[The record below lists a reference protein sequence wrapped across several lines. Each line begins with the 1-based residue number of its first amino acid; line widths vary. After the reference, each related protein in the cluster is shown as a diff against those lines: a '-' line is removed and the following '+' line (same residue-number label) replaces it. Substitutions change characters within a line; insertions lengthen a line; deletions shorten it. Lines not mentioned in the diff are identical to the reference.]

1 MLEKNNSY
9 LEVANLSK
17 SFGTFEAIKNI
28 SISIEEGEFVC
39 FLGPSGCG
47 KTTLLRCI
55 AGLEIQSTGSVF
67 QKNKDISSLPPSN
80 RDFGIVFQSYALFPN
95 LSVFSNISYG
105 LINNKWKKA
114 DVKNRVEELLNL
126 VNLTEH
132 SSKYPSQL
140 SGGEQQRVAL
150 ARALATSPGLLLL
163 DEPLSALDLK
173 VRIFLR
179 KQIRD
184 LQRKLGVTTIMV
196 THDQEEAQTMADR
209 IFVMKDGE
217 IIQSGTPSEIYTK
230 ANSPFIAA
238 FIGSMNFIPAVIS
251 NSKKVRCK
259 SVEFNCDTSNFKENE
274 SVQLAIRPEDIQFKQ
289 ENPDDNILSAKI
301 KEIDFLG
308 SYQRV
313 YLESKNL
320 TDDLI
325 IVDVPSSNA
334 RKINLA
340 INTEMN
346 LYFSKYSV
354 GLCGHW
360 APPKIIKQ
368 FGCLFFISLAT
379 CRLKYSFHI
388 EIEKAAMLGGVLYC
402 FKIFKGLST
411 EKINGINL
419 YFFDKIG

>member
-1 MLEKNNSY
+1 MLGKNNSY

-67 QKNKDISSLPPSN
+67 QKNKDISNLPPSN

-114 DVKNRVEELLNL
+114 DVKNRVDELLNL
-126 VNLTEH
+126 VNLIEH

-251 NSKKVRCK
+251 NSKKVRCNR
-259 SVEFNCDTSNFKENE
+259 VEFNCDTSNFKENE

-289 ENPDDNILSAKI
+289 ENSDDNILSAKI

-313 YLESKNL
+313 YFESKSL

-334 RKINLA
+334 RKIKLA
-340 INTEMN
+340 VNTEKN
-346 LYFSKYSV
+346 LFFSKEDARIYSV
-354 GLCGHW
+354 
-360 APPKIIKQ
+360 
-368 FGCLFFISLAT
+368 
-379 CRLKYSFHI
+379 
-388 EIEKAAMLGGVLYC
+388 
-402 FKIFKGLST
+402 
-411 EKINGINL
+411 
-419 YFFDKIG
+419 